1 MCQWLYPNINL
12 YGKILRGFL
21 NELRLKSENI
31 KSYILRF
38 IAFKNY
44 SPMKRNDR
52 RAIQKVTIG
61 VCEENEIGK
70 LKRE

>member
-1 MCQWLYPNINL
+1 M
-12 YGKILRGFL
+12 GFL
-21 NELRLKSENI
+21 NELRSKSEII
-31 KSYILRF
+31 KSYIIQF
-38 IAFKNY
+38 SAFKNY
-44 SPMKRNDR
+44 GPMKRDDR